1 MNKNQELV
9 SVIMSTYNSEKKIK
23 DSIESILNQTYENL
37 ELLIVDDFSH
47 DNTVNEIEKYI
58 IKNENIKLFKNKEN
72 IGLTKSLNF
81 LLGKSKGQY
90 IARQDDDDISDL
102 KRIEKQVELIERYNL
117 DFSSSRA
124 KIMNTNRKIPGIS
137 YYLPI
142 NIIIKYKNP
151 FIHGA
156 LLIKREVLDKI
167 GGYDNDFYYSQD
179 YKLMTKLLN
188 EGYRYK
194 FTDEILYTLNTK
206 NNISNNKKSEQQY
219 YANCVRRN
227 LKPKLMI

>member
-58 IKNENIKLFKNKEN
+58 IKNKNIKLFKNKEN

-81 LLGKSKGQY
+81 LLGKSNGQY

-102 KRIEKQVELIERYNL
+102 KRIEKQVELIERYDL

-156 LLIKREVLDKI
+156 LLIKKEVLDKI

-194 FTDEILYTLNTK
+194 FTNEILYTLNTK